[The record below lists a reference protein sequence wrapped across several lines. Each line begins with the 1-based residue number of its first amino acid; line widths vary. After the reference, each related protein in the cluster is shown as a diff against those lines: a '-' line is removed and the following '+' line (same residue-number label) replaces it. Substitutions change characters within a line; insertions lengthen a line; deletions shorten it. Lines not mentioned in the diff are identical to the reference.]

1 MPYIKLTE
9 PGSSET
15 FLLQQVELDTKG
27 NWPDY
32 KLHAANG
39 DIIIGPKAALDRQLP
54 NLKAG
59 AMEDL
64 IGSYITVSRSEKVGA
79 NGKPFWNLSVS
90 SGAEA
95 KAQVPS
101 SKRVAPP
108 SAAEAKARTGLPPEE
123 DETPWPTDRDAP
135 ESVSAVASKAK
146 RTDFPFGANVAALVA
161 PAAPAVAT
169 SAVHDIVLQ
178 YTSLMAQVAEQ
189 LGCAVTEPVVQS
201 ATATIWIS
209 LSKGGSR

>member
-1 MPYIKLTE
+1 MPFIKLTE
-9 PGSSET
+9 AGSSET

-39 DIIIGPKAALDRQLP
+39 DIITGPKAALDRQLP

-64 IGSYITVSRSEKVGA
+64 IGSYITVSRSEKLGA

-108 SAAEAKARTGLPPEE
+108 SAAEAKARTGLPPED
-123 DETPWPTDRDAP
+123 DENPWPTDLDAP
-135 ESVSAVASKAK
+135 ESLPKTK
-146 RTDFPFGANVAALVA
+146 RTDFPYGANVAS
-161 PAAPAVAT
+161 PAVAT
-169 SAVHDIVLQ
+169 SAVYGIVQQ

-209 LSKGGSR
+209 LNKGGR